1 MRIGIYPRIFLIFII
16 LLILATGSS
25 CSFFSP
31 SFKGEVVQPLTT
43 APAINMPDQ
52 NGNPFQL
59 NAARGKIT
67 LAFFGFTNC
76 VDECPLALAH
86 IKLAREL
93 LGESAEAVQVVLVST
108 DPVRDTPMALKDYL
122 AKFDPSYVGI
132 TGSFVDL
139 QKIWDGYGVE
149 VLDGGETHTSLI
161 YVVDRQGNLRLRM
174 AADTS
179 PEDMAADLKILLAS
193 E

>member
-1 MRIGIYPRIFLIFII
+1 MRTGIYPRIFLSFII

-25 CSFFSP
+25 CSFLAP
-31 SFKGEVVQPLTT
+31 SFKGEVVHPLITV
-43 APAINMPDQ
+43 PAINMSDQ
-52 NGNPFQL
+52 DGNPFQL
-59 NAARGKIT
+59 NAAQAKIT
-67 LAFFGFTNC
+67 LVFFGFTNC

-93 LGESAEAVQVVLVST
+93 LGESADEVQVVWVST
-108 DPVRDTPMALKDYL
+108 DPVRDTPMTLKDYL

-132 TGSFVDL
+132 TGSFDEL

-161 YVVDRQGNLRLRM
+161 YVVDQQGSLRLRID
-174 AADTS
+174 ADTS
-179 PEDMAADLKILLAS
+179 PQDMTADLKILLAS